1 MTHRLTVRAFPDG
14 EVWFFEKEN
23 RDKYEQ
29 AKKHQADSKGNRGH
43 PEVPEKWRKQ
53 LVACNSQ
60 S

>member
-43 PEVPEKWRKQ
+43 PEVPEKWRNKPAAYNHQ
-53 LVACNSQ
+53 
-60 S
+60 